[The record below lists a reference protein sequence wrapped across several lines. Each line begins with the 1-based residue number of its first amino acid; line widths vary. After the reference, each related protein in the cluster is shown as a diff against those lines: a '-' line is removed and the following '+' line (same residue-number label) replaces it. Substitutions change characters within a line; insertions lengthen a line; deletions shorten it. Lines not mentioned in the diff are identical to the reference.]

1 MRSKRAEVFLAQLA
15 RAAGIHLIIATQRP
29 SVDVVT
35 GLIKANFPCR
45 IAFKV
50 TSGQDS
56 RTILDVTGAEKLL
69 GMGDMLFKP
78 NGGTIQRLHGAFVSD
93 DEVSAVVE
101 FWKKQMK
108 PNYQVDFSE
117 FGNEDEE
124 SMEDL
129 GVPSGRSS
137 DIVDDP
143 IYSEAVQFVL
153 ESGKVSISQL
163 QRRFRIG
170 FNRAA
175 RYVEQMEKDGI
186 LGQADG
192 TRPRMVNR

>member
-1 MRSKRAEVFLAQLA
+1 
-15 RAAGIHLIIATQRP
+15 
-29 SVDVVT
+29 
-35 GLIKANFPCR
+35 
-45 IAFKV
+45 
-50 TSGQDS
+50 
-56 RTILDVTGAEKLL
+56 
-69 GMGDMLFKP
+69 
-78 NGGTIQRLHGAFVSD
+78 VSD

-117 FGNEDEE
+117 FGNEEE
-124 SMEDL
+124 ETVDDFGAS
-129 GVPSGRSS
+129 SGRSS